1 MATFFKPDIILSHF
15 VTVEQARVHKPMEYN
30 DTSSFVEP
38 SNSKFSRSPNPK
50 KFVPGELCSVCGD
63 VASGI
68 HYTVPACNGCK
79 TFFRR
84 VVLENRTYSCKNNG
98 DCIIDKSMRCSCR
111 HCRYK
116 KCIIAGMDRTEL
128 SIERRRKRKSNN
140 GKETDSNIDEAAL
153 KDPLIELLLEK
164 ETKYQTLLV
173 SSEMPIHTTLHEALH
188 NNDIAFENAFTKYGK
203 RMDVNY
209 PTNFSFWRA
218 KILSVLAEWAKS
230 FEVFS
235 RLDRDDQKRL
245 FIHTAFSNLVLAEA
259 FHTPDKYNDRIV
271 FPDGLCGFRNM
282 TQSVT
287 TDAVSNRTYG
297 LTPTVVA
304 VINDILVP
312 IRRMRLTRIEYVL
325 LQAIIF
331 YDPDCL
337 SLTNHAA
344 QLIAAKRRRLLDSLR
359 GYLVHQYKD
368 QMEASIRFSE
378 ILLRICN
385 VQKVAAF
392 KRETLCTIETFELM
406 QPHPFTMEISRSYPD
421 FSYF

>member
-1 MATFFKPDIILSHF
+1 MNEHDVAAETII
-15 VTVEQARVHKPMEYN
+15 ARQKAKELA
-30 DTSSFVEP
+30 
-38 SNSKFSRSPNPK
+38 K
-50 KFVPGELCSVCGD
+50 KFIPDAGELCCVCGD

-68 HYTVPACNGCK
+68 HYSVPACNGCK

-111 HCRYK
+111 YCRYK
-116 KCIIAGMDRTEL
+116 KCIVVGMDRAEL
-128 SIERRRKRKSNN
+128 SMERRRKRKAAN
-140 GKETDSNIDEAAL
+140 GGPDDDIHEIVV
-153 KDPLIELLLEK
+153 KDPLIELLLDK
-164 ETKYQTLLV
+164 ENRYQTLLV

-188 NNDIAFENAFTKYGK
+188 NGYIAFEHAYTKYHK
-203 RMDVNY
+203 RMDPKF

-259 FHTPDKYNDRIV
+259 FHTPEKYNDRVV
-271 FPDGLCGFRNM
+271 FPDGLCGFRNVAQ
-282 TQSVT
+282 T
-287 TDAVSNRTYG
+287 VSSDGVSSKTFG

-304 VINDILVP
+304 VINDVLVP

-337 SLTNHAA
+337 SLTNHAT

-359 GYLVHQYKD
+359 KHLNQQLRDTV
-368 QMEASIRFSE
+368 EAATRFAE

-406 QPHPFTMEISRSYPD
+406 QPHPFTLEISRSYPD

>member
-1 MATFFKPDIILSHF
+1 MVTIGEPMSATPYEKTRCKPLI
-15 VTVEQARVHKPMEYN
+15 KPFETG
-30 DTSSFVEP
+30 D
-38 SNSKFSRSPNPK
+38 
-50 KFVPGELCSVCGD
+50 LCCVCGD

-68 HYTVPACNGCK
+68 HYSVPACNGCK

-116 KCIIAGMDRTEL
+116 KCILVGMDRAEL
-128 SIERRRKRKSNN
+128 SMERRRKRKKLN
-140 GKETDSNIDEAAL
+140 GLDDDDIKEIEV
-153 KDPLIELLLEK
+153 KDPLIDLLLEK
-164 ETKYQTLLV
+164 ENRFQMLLV
-173 SSEMPIHTTLHEALH
+173 SAEMQIHTTLHEAL
-188 NNDIAFENAFTKYGK
+188 NNGHREFDFFQHTRK
-203 RMDVNY
+203 MDSKY

-218 KILSVLAEWAKS
+218 KILSVIAEWAKS

-235 RLDRDDQKRL
+235 RLGQEDQKRL

-259 FHTPDKYNDRIV
+259 FHTPENFTDRVV
-271 FPDGLCGFRNM
+271 FPDGLSGFR
-282 TQSVT
+282 SVAQT
-287 TDAVSNRTYG
+287 VASDAVSNRTFG

-304 VINDILVP
+304 VINDVLVP
-312 IRRMRLTRIEYVL
+312 IRKMRLNKIEFVL

-344 QLIAAKRRRLLDSLR
+344 QLIGAKRRRLLNSLQC
-359 GYLVHQYKD
+359 YLRNHLKD
-368 QMEASIRFSE
+368 PIEVATRFAE

-385 VQKVAAF
+385 VQKVAAY

-406 QPHPFTMEISRSYPD
+406 QPHPFTMEISRNYPD
-421 FSYF
+421 LSYF

>member
-1 MATFFKPDIILSHF
+1 MLAYEGPLAETNYSRQKAKEMA
-15 VTVEQARVHKPMEYN
+15 
-30 DTSSFVEP
+30 
-38 SNSKFSRSPNPK
+38 K
-50 KFVPGELCSVCGD
+50 KFIPGELCSVCGD

-68 HYTVPACNGCK
+68 HYSVAACNGCK

-116 KCIIAGMDRTEL
+116 KCIIAGMDRGEL
-128 SIERRRKRKSNN
+128 SMERRRKRKKLN
-140 GKETDSNIDEAAL
+140 GLEGSEESWETEDALINLLLYKETL
-153 KDPLIELLLEK
+153 YQKLLL
-164 ETKYQTLLV
+164 
-173 SSEMPIHTTLHEALH
+173 SSAMMIHTSLREAL
-188 NNDIAFENAFTKYGK
+188 DMTQIAFNDENHTYDE
-203 RMDVNY
+203 RMDPKY
-209 PTNFSFWRA
+209 PTNFSYWRA
-218 KILSVLAEWAKS
+218 KILTVLVEWAKS

-235 RLDRDDQKRL
+235 HLIPEDQKRL

-259 FHTPDKYNDRIV
+259 FHTPEKYNDRIV
-271 FPDGLCGFRNM
+271 FPDGLCGFRNVA
-282 TQSVT
+282 QSVS
-287 TDAVSNRTYG
+287 TDGVSNKTFG

-304 VINDILVP
+304 VINDVLVP
-312 IRRMRLTRIEYVL
+312 IRRMRLTKVEYVL

-331 YDPDCL
+331 FDPDCL
-337 SLTNHAA
+337 SLTKHGS
-344 QLIAAKRRRLLDSLR
+344 QLIAAKRKRLLDSLQKW
-359 GYLVHQYKD
+359 LHQQTKD
-368 QMEASIRFSE
+368 SIEASTRFAE

-406 QPHPFTMEISRSYPD
+406 QPHPFTMEISKSYPD

>member
-1 MATFFKPDIILSHF
+1 MLAFESPIA
-15 VTVEQARVHKPMEYN
+15 E
-30 DTSSFVEP
+30 SSY
-38 SNSKFSRSPNPK
+38 SRQKAKDLAK
-50 KFVPGELCSVCGD
+50 KFTPGELCTVCGD

-68 HYTVPACNGCK
+68 HYSVAACNGCK

-116 KCIIAGMDRTEL
+116 KCIIAGMDRAEL
-128 SIERRRKRKSNN
+128 SMERRRKRKKLN
-140 GKETDSNIDEAAL
+140 GIEGLEERYETTN
-153 KDPLIELLLEK
+153 PLINLLLHKEK
-164 ETKYQTLLV
+164 LYQKLLH
-173 SSEMPIHTTLHEALH
+173 SSAMTIHTSLREAL
-188 NNDIAFENAFTKYGK
+188 DMSQIAFNDTNNKILLQYCLLQYDD
-203 RMDVNY
+203 RMDPKY
-209 PTNFSFWRA
+209 PTNFSYWRA
-218 KILSVLAEWAKS
+218 KILTVLVEWAKS

-235 RLDRDDQKRL
+235 HLQPEDQKRL

-259 FHTPDKYNDRIV
+259 FHTPEKYNDRIV
-271 FPDGLCGFRNM
+271 FPDGLCGFRNVAQ
-282 TQSVT
+282 T
-287 TDAVSNRTYG
+287 VSSDGVSTKTYG

-304 VINDILVP
+304 VINDVLVP
-312 IRRMRLTRIEYVL
+312 IRRMRLTKVEYVL

-331 YDPDCL
+331 FDPDCL
-337 SLTNHAA
+337 SLTKHGS
-344 QLIAAKRRRLLDSLR
+344 QLIAAKRRRLLHALQDWLQQQNK
-359 GYLVHQYKD
+359 H
-368 QMEASIRFSE
+368 EAAGRFAE

-406 QPHPFTMEISRSYPD
+406 QPHPFTMEISKSYPD